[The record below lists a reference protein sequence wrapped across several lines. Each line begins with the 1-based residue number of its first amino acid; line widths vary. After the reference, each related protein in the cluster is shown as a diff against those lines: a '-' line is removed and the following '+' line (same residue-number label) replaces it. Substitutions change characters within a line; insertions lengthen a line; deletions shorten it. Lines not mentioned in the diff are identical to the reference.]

1 MKVWLQEQEDR
12 QNQLFDNLLKI
23 TQYSIQN
30 ILKDENILFRVIF
43 EKDKWLDNGTAT
55 IEILQKD
62 IDEQQDVFYKLKK
75 TYRHSVYNQ
84 SEDIDKKNIVKDLM
98 KEGIFTNS
106 WFSVLDSSRKYDTE
120 ILFSKNGYVLE
131 NSNCED
137 AENRKKSTHTGFN
150 GFDKKAKKMKP

>member
-12 QNQLFDNLLKI
+12 QNKLFDNFLKI
-23 TQYSIQN
+23 TQYYIQN
-30 ILKDENILFRVIF
+30 MLEDENILFRVIF

-55 IEILQKD
+55 IEVLQKD
-62 IDEQQDVFYKLKK
+62 IDEQQDVFYQLKK

-84 SEDIDKKNIVKDLM
+84 SEDIDKNNIVKDLM

-120 ILFSKNGYVLE
+120 ILFSKNEYVLE
-131 NSNCED
+131 NINCED
-137 AENRKKSTHTGFN
+137 AENRKKSIHTGFN